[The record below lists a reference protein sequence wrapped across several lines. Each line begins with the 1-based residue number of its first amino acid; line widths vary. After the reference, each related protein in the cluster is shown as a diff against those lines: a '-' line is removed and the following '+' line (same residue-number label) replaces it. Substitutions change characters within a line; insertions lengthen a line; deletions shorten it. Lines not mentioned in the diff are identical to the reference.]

1 MSNNYGSG
9 PVDYVKEILIPRL
22 DRMNRSSIDQMYDAI
37 ATHKRLMEDANS
49 AGCSRSRRERLIEEA
64 NNAIYNALLIRE
76 KVEAHMRQ
84 MLAEA
89 FIG

>member
-9 PVDYVKEILIPRL
+9 PVDYVQEILLPRL

-64 NNAIYNALLIRE
+64 NNAVYKALLTRE
-76 KVEAHMRQ
+76 KVESHMKQ
-84 MLAEA
+84 LLAEA